1 MCMHQEA
8 CMHGSQKYSLSVIV
22 NTVLEFA
29 LFIVCT
35 LYTYYSILMYVYT
48 IHLLHYTYVCVHM
61 PPYQN
66 KSSLSLAISS
76 LSKHPAMCWS
86 MSRLESLQKKTQ
98 KLNYH
103 I

>member
-29 LFIVCT
+29 LLCVHYT
-35 LYTYYSILMYVYT
+35 LTT
-48 IHLLHYTYVCVHM
+48 LHYTYVCVHM

-98 KLNYH
+98 KLYYH